1 MRILVSALFVVSSIA
16 VGAAGQA
23 GAPASQGQQPAAGE
37 QQPAART
44 PAAPAKMVI
53 SGCIQ
58 NAPAAAATAGTT
70 GAGAPAAPSA
80 KFVLA
85 NAKAAAAAA
94 GAAPVSARY
103 QLDGE
108 EKTVSTHL
116 NHQVEITGTV
126 QPVSLTTPGA
136 GPGGPMLRVE
146 SVKMVAEKCS

>member
-1 MRILVSALFVVSSIA
+1 MRILVSALFVASSIA
-16 VGAAGQA
+16 GVAAQA
-23 GAPASQGQQPAAGE
+23 GAPAPQGQQPAAGE

-58 NAPAAAATAGTT
+58 NAPAAAAAPAGTT

-85 NAKAAAAAA
+85 NAKGAAGAA
-94 GAAPVSARY
+94 GAAPVAARY

-108 EKTVSTHL
+108 DKTVATHL

-126 QPVSLTTPGA
+126 QSASLTTPGA
-136 GPGGPMLRVE
+136 GSGGPTLRVE